1 MPKRV
6 DINQPQIV
14 KALRSVGASVQHLHT
29 IGKGCF
35 DLLVG
40 FRNQNFVIEVKNPRQ
55 PVSKRRLTPDEQ
67 EWSDAW
73 QGQKAVAMT
82 EDEALKIIG
91 AIQ

>member
-6 DINQPQIV
+6 DENQPQIV
-14 KALRSVGASVQHLHT
+14 KALRRVGASVQHMHE

-40 FRNQNFVIEVKNPRQ
+40 FRSQNFVIEVKNPHV

-73 QGQKAVAMT
+73 QGQKAIALT
-82 EDEALKIIG
+82 EDDALRIIG
-91 AIQ
+91 AIK